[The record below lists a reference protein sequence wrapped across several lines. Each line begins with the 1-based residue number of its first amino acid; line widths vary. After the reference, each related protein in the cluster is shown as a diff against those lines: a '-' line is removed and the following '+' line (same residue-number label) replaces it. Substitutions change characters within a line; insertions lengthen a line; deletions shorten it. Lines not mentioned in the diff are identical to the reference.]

1 MMDINNNLE
10 LEADKFATNYLI
22 SPADYKR
29 LAPTRYISDDEIIE
43 FANTIGIHP
52 GIVAGR
58 LQHEGVIAQNRCS
71 KLKEKYVIE
80 MKHIA

>member
-1 MMDINNNLE
+1 MD
-10 LEADKFATNYLI
+10 
-22 SPADYKR
+22 SPKCKLDAEERK
-29 LAPTRYISDDEIIE
+29 PDDEIVE
-43 FANTIGIHP
+43 FAKTIGIHP

-80 MKHIA
+80 IKHTA